1 MNKLNK
7 RLITKIAIMVLMIA
21 TVTLLTACTF
31 SSSMIDEGV
40 GEIVGG
46 FRGLFD
52 AIVNG
57 LVAVVVGIGEGIW
70 SLIVGLFYVLVGA
83 LAWVWEFIVGLF

>member
-7 RLITKIAIMVLMIA
+7 KTVSKLLLIIFMGGMV
-21 TVTLLTACTF
+21 TFLTSCTF
-31 SSSMIDEGV
+31 SSSMLDSGV
-40 GEIVGG
+40 NEIVGG

-70 SLIVGLFYVLVGA
+70 SLIVGLFYLIVGA
-83 LAWVWEFIVGLF
+83 LAWIWELIVSLF

>member
-7 RLITKIAIMVLMIA
+7 KLLKKIVLIAMMITIV
-21 TVTLLTACTF
+21 TVFTGCTF
-31 SSSMIDEGV
+31 SSSMLDAGV
-40 GEIVGG
+40 GEIVTG
-46 FRGLFD
+46 FKGLFD

-57 LVAVVVGIGEGIW
+57 LVAVIVGIGEGIW
-70 SLIVGLFYVLVGA
+70 QLIVGLFYLIVGA

>member
-7 RLITKIAIMVLMIA
+7 GLITKIAIMIVMIA

-31 SSSMIDEGV
+31 SSSMLDAGIA
-40 GEIVGG
+40 EIVGG

-57 LVAVVVGIGEGIW
+57 LVSVVIGLGEGVW
-70 SLIVGLFYVLVGA
+70 SLIVGIFYLLVGA
-83 LAWVWEFIVGLF
+83 LAWVWELIIGLF